1 MMSNDPSDGSP
12 LVPAHQHG
20 LDTEKAEDSPHRL
33 LDEFI
38 ESAAQQAG
46 ISKHE
51 LAQQVTTMWQ
61 AGVRPVRGLSLAK
74 ILTAQDIVEMTNL
87 QLGQIN
93 VNPQSIT
100 KEIAQRLPKQLCER
114 LQVVPVLMTAEGV
127 LVVASIKNLIESERA
142 DVSEAAQCPVDF
154 RRSTRNAIIAAIS
167 HLDIVL
173 ADADEEAE
181 DSSTARQRRSEQNY
195 LKLVEGK
202 DKASRLLGSLL
213 NSAIG
218 QNASDIHIYTEVLDG
233 IEMVT
238 TRLRISNDLRP
249 HAQYPPNLGNAIF
262 ARFRQAGI
270 SASSLV
276 GAFDGQYDITVPG
289 AGRFDLRLNF
299 IPIRDGMMLTIR
311 LLPQERPALARLES
325 LFPPQHSGIAE
336 LIKGTLGYNSGIL
349 ILAGPTGSG
358 KSTTLAAAVSYMVRP
373 ERKMVTIEDPVET
386 LIPGAQQIPVTK
398 HLTFALGLRAILRT
412 DPDALMIGEI
422 RDAETAGIA
431 IEASQTGHMILT
443 TLHAKNA
450 VSAPARLID
459 MGVSK
464 LQFTE
469 EARLVIAQRLV
480 KALCRNCSSAGQPV
494 GCDNCENS
502 GYKGRVALAETM
514 IFDDEIKAAIENAKP
529 PRFLKSSPGYS
540 AFDNHAASLLDHKV
554 TTVEQIRDAL
564 GVETVL

>member
-1 MMSNDPSDGSP
+1 MAADPADGSP

-20 LDTEKAEDSPHRL
+20 LDVGQGQDSPHRL

-38 ESAAQQAG
+38 EAAAQQAG

-51 LAQQVTTMWQ
+51 LAQQVSTMWQ
-61 AGVRPVRGLSLAK
+61 AGVRPVRGLYLGK

-114 LQVVPVLMTAEGV
+114 LQVVPIFMTAEGT

-142 DVSEAAQCPVDF
+142 DVLEAAQCPVDF
-154 RRSTRNAIIAAIS
+154 RRSTRNAVISGLS
-167 HLDIVL
+167 HLDLVL
-173 ADADEEAE
+173 AEDVDEEAE
-181 DSSTARQRRSEQNY
+181 DSSMARKRRSEQNY
-195 LKLVEGK
+195 LKLADGK
-202 DKASRLLGSLL
+202 DKTSRVIGSLL
-213 NSAIG
+213 NAAIG
-218 QNASDIHIYTEVLDG
+218 QNASDIHIYTEVVDG
-233 IEMVT
+233 VEMVT
-238 TRLRISNDLRP
+238 GRLRISNDLRD
-249 HAQYPPNLGNAIF
+249 HAQYPPNIGNSIF

-276 GAFDGQYDITVPG
+276 GAFDGQYDITIPE

-336 LIKGTLGYNSGIL
+336 LIQEILGYGSGIV

-358 KSTTLAAAVSYMVRP
+358 KSTTLAAAMAYMVRP
-373 ERKMVTIEDPVET
+373 ERKLITIEDPVET

-398 HLTFALGLRAILRT
+398 HLTFAQGLRASLRA
-412 DPDALMIGEI
+412 DPDGMMVGEV
-422 RDAETAGIA
+422 RDAETAHIA

-450 VSAPARLID
+450 VSTPARLID
-459 MGVSK
+459 MGVSR

-469 EARLVIAQRLV
+469 EARLVIAQRLI
-480 KALCRNCSSAGQPV
+480 KSLCRSCSSGGQPV
-494 GCDNCENS
+494 GCDNCEGT
-502 GYKGRVALAETM
+502 GYKGRVAVAETM
-514 IFDDEIKAAIENAKP
+514 IFDEEIKAAIENGQP
-529 PRFLKSSPGYS
+529 PRFLKASPGYS
-540 AFDNHAASLLDHKV
+540 AFDTHAASLLEHKV
-554 TTVEQIRDAL
+554 TTIEQIRDAL
-564 GVETVL
+564 RGETAL